1 MENKD
6 LKWIKKHY
14 GEKFAHLCRTL
25 FPTILENEG
34 MLIKLLITHFP
45 VSRDL
50 YEDIVNNQLTMDFK
64 NYIFKLLPNNVLKK
78 QEESINFT
86 PEQLMDKAGYILYPE
101 CQTEEDIQKF
111 RHYYYRGGPIP
122 KYHGGTPV
130 YYKGEELCTFNGGR
144 LNSCRVWFA
153 VKKNVDQIRREDFAN
168 PRREDDYGTSV
179 ISIQF
184 SRGELN
190 TLSIKN
196 RYNHTIKYTNPDCTF
211 GNNLDNIIEGLTYA
225 FVKKF
230 GLNIDSN
237 ILSELEIPGYIQ
249 ASYGKFYKYN
259 IEINN
264 IYYCPN
270 NTIIEKGEVKTLD
283 KDRYLLLDNF
293 VLDFENKIISWYDS
307 QTSDSF
313 PESVGK
319 IKEIKRLSTENGMT
333 IIITP
338 EEGELVEIQLD
349 KRNQIIKYANKNIV
363 NIKDNFMLY
372 NNALVQLDLPNL
384 IDIGNR
390 FIYSNNTLT
399 KLELPKVENVGD
411 GFLFNNNTLSNLELP
426 KVENV
431 GDNFMCKNNVLTKLD
446 QPNVRH
452 IGDYFMYNNNA
463 LTELNQPQVENIGD
477 DFMYH
482 NNSLTQLNQPKVEN
496 IGNDFM
502 CCNRVLTE
510 LNQPQVENIGDNFI
524 YNNYSLTKLDQ
535 PNIKNIGNSF
545 LFSNV
550 ILDELNQPNVRNIG
564 DYFLCSNKIL
574 TKLSQPKVECIGN
587 EFMYYNKALTELNQP
602 KLRKIG
608 KNFLYSNRNIRAED
622 VEKDN

>member
-50 YEDIVNNQLTMDFK
+50 YEDIINNQLTMDFK
-64 NYIFKLLPNNVLKK
+64 NYIYKLLSNNVLKK

-111 RHYYYRGGPIP
+111 RHYYYRGEPTP
-122 KYHGGTPV
+122 EYHGGTPV
-130 YYKGEELCTFNGGR
+130 YYQGEELCTFNGGR

-184 SRGELN
+184 TRGELN

-211 GNNLDNIIEGLTYA
+211 GNNLDNIIEGLTNA

-249 ASYGKFYKYN
+249 ASGGKFYKYN
-259 IEINN
+259 MEINN

-270 NTIIEKGEVKTLD
+270 NTIIKNGEVKTLD

-293 VLDFENKIISWYDS
+293 VLDFENKIISCYDP
-307 QTSDSF
+307 QISDSF
-313 PESVGK
+313 PESIGE

-333 IIITP
+333 ILITP

-363 NIKDNFMLY
+363 NIKDNFMIY

-390 FIYSNNTLT
+390 FIYRNNTLT
-399 KLELPKVENVGD
+399 KLELPKVEN
-411 GFLFNNNTLSNLELP
+411 
-426 KVENV
+426 
-431 GDNFMCKNNVLTKLD
+431 
-446 QPNVRH
+446 
-452 IGDYFMYNNNA
+452 IGDYFMLRNRT

-477 DFMYH
+477 GFLYH
-482 NNSLTQLNQPKVEN
+482 NNSLTQLNQP
-496 IGNDFM
+496 
-502 CCNRVLTE
+502 
-510 LNQPQVENIGDNFI
+510 QVENIGAEFLF
-524 YNNYSLTKLDQ
+524 YNNTLTKLNQPNVRNIGDDFMYNNNSLTKLDQ
-535 PNIKNIGNSF
+535 PNLKNVGNSF
-545 LFSNV
+545 LFNNCKLTELNQPNVENIGDDFMYSNNSL
-550 ILDELNQPNVRNIG
+550 IKLNQPNVRNIG

-574 TKLSQPKVECIGN
+574 AKLSQPNVECIGN
-587 EFMYYNKALTELNQP
+587 EFMYYNKALTELNQL